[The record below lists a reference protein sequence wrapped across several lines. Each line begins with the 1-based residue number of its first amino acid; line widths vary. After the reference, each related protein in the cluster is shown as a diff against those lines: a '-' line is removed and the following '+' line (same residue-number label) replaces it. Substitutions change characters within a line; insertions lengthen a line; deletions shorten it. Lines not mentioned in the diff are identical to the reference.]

1 MVGVFMR
8 SRTPW
13 SSEELVQLEELAM
26 RNYSLQVIALKLGR
40 SAAAVDAKAAQLK
53 IALRRMK
60 RRYTRKSPGE
70 STKGRTSSIAH
81 NPGDHEGLESA

>member
-1 MVGVFMR
+1 MR

-13 SSEELVQLEELAM
+13 SSEELVQLEELAK

-60 RRYTRKSPGE
+60 RRYTRKTPGE
-70 STKGRTSSIAH
+70 SKSRESGIAH
-81 NPGDHEGLESA
+81 NSRNHEGLESA